1 LQKRPRPLRI
11 HYHDNGSKASSQKQE
26 TDFAQVACESRRRG
40 KFNSYANAIAII
52 GILEIITMT
61 LEAKA
66 TMVTMIGKQMQSNNN
81 GCNRGSKCREAII
94 TMDVELFLIIFY
106 FYEYE

>member
-40 KFNSYANAIAII
+40 KFNSYANAIATIVMVMII
-52 GILEIITMT
+52 GKQIAIITMT
-61 LEAKA
+61 MEAKA
-66 TMVTMIGKQMQSNNN
+66 TMVTMIAKQIAKAKATTMVAT
-81 GCNRGSKCREAII
+81 GEAN
-94 TMDVELFLIIFY
+94 VEKQ
-106 FYEYE
+106 

>member
-1 LQKRPRPLRI
+1 M
-11 HYHDNGSKASSQKQE
+11 
-26 TDFAQVACESRRRG
+26 VM
-40 KFNSYANAIAII
+40 II

>member
-40 KFNSYANAIAII
+40 KFNSYANAIATIVMVMII
-52 GILEIITMT
+52 GKQIAK
-61 LEAKA
+61 AKA
-66 TMVTMIGKQMQSNNN
+66 TMVTMIAKQIAKAKATTMVAT
-81 GCNRGSKCREAII
+81 GEAN
-94 TMDVELFLIIFY
+94 VEKQ
-106 FYEYE
+106 